1 MPSYTEKN
9 KQANEKAKLSL
20 TSGSFNFEMP
30 RSPWTTKNRDKVQ
43 MNFTSWIPLESNEK
57 NWGGEI
63 GQSLASKKDLI

>member
-1 MPSYTEKN
+1 MTPDYDNITLKSTMPSYTEKN

-43 MNFTSWIPLESNEK
+43 MNFTS
-57 NWGGEI
+57 
-63 GQSLASKKDLI
+63 